1 MVALLLAGVMLATG
15 ASWLTILDE
24 IGAATLRLLDRVG
37 GLALA
42 PLRWLGP
49 GVKARSKVPETPTTD
64 AGDAAPP
71 GESGPVADGGV
82 LPPPPPARRRAR
94 EWLIGAGQ
102 AVFTAT
108 SAWWTTHHPVG
119 QTRSPEPIP
128 EPTDSTPP
136 GEASVAEALA
146 RHRSC
151 CQPQSRR
158 RRRRRRPRCKPPGNQ
173 AKGLPLIR
181 RPRCLPH
188 RLAESLRRRRYRF
201 PRRCRR

>member
-1 MVALLLAGVMLATG
+1 MLARDGESVLLRALGFAVALATVCGLAALHGRVIPGTVPGDGAAGGLVGIHVGRFLTQAFGFNGGNLFMVALLLAGVMLATG

-94 EWLIGAGQ
+94 ESG
-102 AVFTAT
+102 
-108 SAWWTTHHPVG
+108 
-119 QTRSPEPIP
+119 
-128 EPTDSTPP
+128 
-136 GEASVAEALA
+136 
-146 RHRSC
+146 
-151 CQPQSRR
+151 
-158 RRRRRRPRCKPPGNQ
+158 
-173 AKGLPLIR
+173 
-181 RPRCLPH
+181 
-188 RLAESLRRRRYRF
+188 
-201 PRRCRR
+201 